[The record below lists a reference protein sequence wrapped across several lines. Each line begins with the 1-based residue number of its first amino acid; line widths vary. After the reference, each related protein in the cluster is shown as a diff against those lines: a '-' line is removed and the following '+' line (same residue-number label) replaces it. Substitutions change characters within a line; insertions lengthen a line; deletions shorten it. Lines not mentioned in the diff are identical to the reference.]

1 MNTLGFIGTGLIG
14 NPIARR
20 LLQSGFQLKADDRN
34 PRALA
39 SVLEAGA
46 EPIQGLA
53 DLRGV
58 EAVLIVVNNM
68 DQVNEVVLGNDG
80 LVASFAGHP
89 LPLLVIMSTV
99 SPEDVRNLEARL
111 SSHQVALLDAPIS
124 GGPFLAELGRLAIMV
139 GGPEEQFAHVRPAF
153 EALGEQ
159 VFHLGPLGSGMA
171 MKLVNNQIGLASMMV
186 SLEALALGVEH
197 QLDVDRMVE
206 VINASTGKTFITEN
220 WPLIKGFLQAGLGD
234 EDPFD
239 MRGALFK
246 TGLKDLLTAKSWAE
260 GKSFAT
266 PVLDKLLEA
275 LSLLDEE
282 TFVARV
288 RAITGG
294 TTAA

>member
-1 MNTLGFIGTGLIG
+1 
-14 NPIARR
+14 
-20 LLQSGFQLKADDRN
+20 
-34 PRALA
+34 
-39 SVLEAGA
+39 VLEAGA

-80 LVASFAGHP
+80 LVASFADHP

-99 SPEDVRNLEARL
+99 SPEDVQGLEKRL
-111 SSHQVALLDAPIS
+111 SSHQAELLDAPIS

-139 GGPEEQFAHVRPAF
+139 GGPEQQFARVRPALD
-153 EALGEQ
+153 ALGEQ

-186 SLEALALGVEH
+186 ALEALALGVEH

-206 VINASTGKTFITEN
+206 VINASSGKTFITEN

-260 GKSFAT
+260 GTGFAT

-288 RAITGG
+288 RAIIGDTS
-294 TTAA
+294 AP